1 MILAHDLGTT
11 GNKASIHDDSGRLL
25 SATTVEYGTDFRPGG
40 VAEQSPD
47 DWWDAVREATSELLR
62 TSGRS
67 PDDVSGIV
75 ISGQM
80 MGAVLLD
87 GDYRPV
93 RPAIIWAD
101 DRSTAQT
108 AQLLE
113 RIPGAE
119 AYRELGHQLN
129 PTYSIAKV
137 MWVRDNEPDVWRRVR
152 HICLA
157 KDYVNYLLTG
167 ELVTDPSDA
176 SSTNAYN
183 QRSGQW
189 STRVLEA
196 AGIDPALMPRIV
208 ASTDIVGHVTD
219 RVADQ
224 IGLRAGTP
232 VIVGGGDGPMAA
244 VGAGVISHD
253 DGVYVS
259 LGSSSWVSCAS
270 DVPLHDPQMR
280 SMTFNHVVP
289 GKFVPTATMQAG
301 AASVSWAIEVLGL
314 SGMSTAEAVE
324 GAAEGRGAATGLYF
338 LPHLMGERSPYW
350 NAEAAGAF
358 VGLERFH
365 TTKDM
370 MRAVLEGVGFNLATC
385 LGALRD
391 AGRDID
397 GVDAIAGGALSDTW
411 LQVLADIWGFPV
423 RRRTVV
429 REANSM
435 GAAVTGLVGLGRAD
449 FGAARGLSHISAEF
463 APDPAEHER
472 YRSHHEMF
480 LDAYS
485 RLEGWFTKRAALL

>member
-11 GNKASIHDDSGRLL
+11 GNKASLHDDSGRLL
-25 SATTVEYGTDFRPGG
+25 VATTVEYSTDFRPGG
-40 VAEQSPD
+40 VAEQSAD
-47 DWWDAVREATSELLR
+47 DWWNAVRHATSELLA
-62 TSGRS
+62 TSGR
-67 PDDVSGIV
+67 PADEVSGLV

-87 GDYRPV
+87 SDFHPV

-101 DRSTAQT
+101 DRATVQT

-113 RIPGAE
+113 RIPAAE

-137 MWVRDNEPDVWRRVR
+137 MWVRDHEPEAWRRVR
-152 HICLA
+152 HVCLA

-176 SSTNAYN
+176 SSTNAYD
-183 QRSGQW
+183 QQIGQW

-208 ASTDIVGHVTD
+208 PSTDIIGHVTE
-219 RVADQ
+219 RAAAK

-232 VIVGGGDGPMAA
+232 VVAGGGDGPMAA
-244 VGAGVISHD
+244 VGAGVISEA

-270 DVPLHDPQMR
+270 DVPMHDPQMR

-301 AASVSWAIEVLGL
+301 AASVSWARETLKLTGV
-314 SGMSTAEAVE
+314 STTEAVE
-324 GAAEGRGAATGLYF
+324 GAAEGRGASTGLYF

-365 TTKDM
+365 TSQDM

-411 LQVLADIWGFPV
+411 LQILADIWGLPV

-463 APDPAEHER
+463 APDLDSHAG
-472 YRSHHEMF
+472 YRNNHEMF